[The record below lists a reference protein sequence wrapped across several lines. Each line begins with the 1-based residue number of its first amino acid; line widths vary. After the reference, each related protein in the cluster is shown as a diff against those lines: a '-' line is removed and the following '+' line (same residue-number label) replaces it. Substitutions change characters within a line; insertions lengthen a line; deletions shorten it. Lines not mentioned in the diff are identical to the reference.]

1 VGAPAIV
8 QDDRVVG
15 TCPAHVV
22 PGPGGAQPGPPMPF
36 SAPLSQG
43 LVTTVTI
50 KGRFAAVAGSS
61 GFNTPPHPGLHASD
75 PFFSPTLQVGRVTSG
90 SGSVFIGRQPAA
102 TAQAAAACC
111 LSPGQLVPSIGEVL
125 IG

>member
-1 VGAPAIV
+1 MGSPAIV
-8 QDDRVVG
+8 QDDRVMG
-15 TCPAHVV
+15 TCPSHLV
-22 PGPGGAQPGPPMPF
+22 PGPSGAQPGPPMPF

-61 GFNTPPHPGLHASD
+61 GLNTPPHPGIHASD
-75 PFFSPTLQVGRVTSG
+75 PFFSPTLQVGRIVSG
-90 SGSVFIGRQPAA
+90 SATVFIGGQPGA
-102 TAQAAAACC
+102 TGQSTTTCC
-111 LSPGQLVPSIGEVL
+111 MSPGQLVPTVTEVL